1 MTNKN
6 FAQNNIFKMK
16 SNVNNVNLEDINLN
30 NVSNHTPEVMAATL
44 KADGNKMKIEMKGWR
59 LRWKSWTTYKV
70 DVD

>member
-30 NVSNHTPEVMAATL
+30 NVSNHTPEVIVATL
-44 KADGNKMKIEMKGWR
+44 NSDGKSRKKK
-59 LRWKSWTTYKV
+59 WKDGDWGGKV
-70 DVD
+70 GRPTK